1 MVEDDLPP
9 RVIDLVRMFLAASSR
24 GEQAVLVLE
33 TKKKMLTTKYRS
45 VESVAGVPATSCTK
59 KEKVNPAR
67 ARRSKLRLEQF
78 NKKIEEKKK
87 QEYLDAR
94 KQEDET
100 EATGDTSCNKLL
112 LKLARAEDRPVM
124 PGLLSPIVQVD
135 GTDETDENEEAVLRA
150 ELRTSST
157 PLRNSLSSLK

>member
-1 MVEDDLPP
+1 MARYTQQFRCVE
-9 RVIDLVRMFLAASSR
+9 F
-24 GEQAVLVLE
+24 
-33 TKKKMLTTKYRS
+33 
-45 VESVAGVPATSCTK
+45 VAGVPATSCTK
-59 KEKVNPAR
+59 KEKMNPAR

-124 PGLLSPIVQVD
+124 PG
-135 GTDETDENEEAVLRA
+135 GWNG
-150 ELRTSST
+150 
-157 PLRNSLSSLK
+157 